1 MTSCAK
7 FIFFFFFFFCFQ
19 YESEAPVKK
28 APPTSLSSMS
38 LKDQAKEQAKDSR
51 RSSRSK
57 PLRKKKSGSIT
68 VDTPGSDDVA
78 KELGG
83 KPEKGEGQGGEEQE
97 VWSQEDEGGG
107 KVPEVSEDVR
117 KSEDSLA
124 VINRQAE
131 AGDEKVLL

>member
-1 MTSCAK
+1 
-7 FIFFFFFFFCFQ
+7 
-19 YESEAPVKK
+19 
-28 APPTSLSSMS
+28 MS

-57 PLRKKKSGSIT
+57 LLRKKKSGST
-68 VDTPGSDDVA
+68 SVDTPGSDEIA
-78 KELGG
+78 KELGS
-83 KPEKGEGQGGEEQE
+83 KPEKGEGAGGEEQE
-97 VWSQEDEGGG
+97 VWSQEDGG

-131 AGDEKVLL
+131 AEDEKVL